1 VTQAPESGLPDGPAA
16 ACTGND
22 DNRDFYAEL
31 AEDVGWQVYCPVLPQ
46 GWFVGSGQ
54 YSGATGGRLE
64 ITYRGPGG
72 AGLMVQEGAFCA
84 SDDGCVPAGEELGT
98 TDFADTSGSLIAT
111 DGGYAIVVNRGAQPS
126 WLLTISGVGEAAA
139 RQIGAGMAPVGS

>member
-1 VTQAPESGLPDGPAA
+1 VTQAPESILPEGPAA

-22 DNRDFYAEL
+22 DNRAFYAEL

-46 GWFVGSGQ
+46 GWYVGSGQ
-54 YSGATGGRLE
+54 YSGANGGRLE

-72 AGLMVQEGAFCA
+72 AGLMLQEGAFCA

-98 TDFADTSGSLIAT
+98 TDFADTSGTLIAT

-139 RQIGAGMAPVGS
+139 RQIGAGMAPVG